1 MERGAE
7 KSASRVDMKIE
18 IINNTRVNGQM
29 AKVGDIVEV
38 DEAEARQLIQYKKG
52 IEATSKPKEKA
63 KKTDRTI
70 KSKDLK
76 TRD

>member
-38 DEAEARQLIQYKKG
+38 DEAEAKQLIQYKKG
-52 IEATSKPKEKA
+52 IVSTSKPKEKA

-70 KSKDLK
+70 KSKDLQ

>member
-18 IINNTRVNGQM
+18 IISNTKINGQI
-29 AKVGDIVEV
+29 AKVGDVVEV
-38 DEAEARQLIQYKKG
+38 DEAEAKQLIQYKKG
-52 IEATSKPKEKA
+52 IEAISKPKAKA